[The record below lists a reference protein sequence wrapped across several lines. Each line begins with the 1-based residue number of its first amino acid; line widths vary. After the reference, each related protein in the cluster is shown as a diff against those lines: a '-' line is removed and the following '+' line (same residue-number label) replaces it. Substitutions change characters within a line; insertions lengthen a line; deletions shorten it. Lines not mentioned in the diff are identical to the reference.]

1 MSHATR
7 AKNVSSYDLTAA
19 AEINLQIQFFLSFR
33 RSTTD
38 LIQIHYVPEFH
49 DYTAIYTKLGLFFPP
64 IRNKDIY

>member
-19 AEINLQIQFFLSFR
+19 AEINLQIQFFLSLR

-38 LIQIHYVPEFH
+38 LIQIHYVREFH
-49 DYTAIYTKLGLFFPP
+49 DYTAI
-64 IRNKDIY
+64 